1 LRVIV
6 GRDGERG
13 RIDRLLADA
22 RAGRSG
28 ALVVAGEAGMGKT
41 ALLDYARSAAKD
53 LRVIRGVGIDTEA
66 ELPFSG
72 LHLLL
77 HPFIDRVD
85 ALSGPQATALLAA
98 FGLSEAPVHNRFLI
112 GAATLTLLA
121 ELAAERPLLCLVDDV
136 QWLDQASSEA
146 LLFAARRLHADPI
159 AMLFAVRETG
169 QPFPTPGI
177 EVLRLAGLP
186 RDDATALL
194 DRHAPGLTA
203 PVRARVL
210 EESGG
215 NPLGLI
221 ELAAAFSAAER
232 SGTPDVAQQIGPL
245 PVTGRV
251 QDAFRSQIASLP
263 DATRLLLV
271 AAAADGTADIHAVLG
286 VAGSL
291 GVSTAD
297 LAPAERVN
305 LVALSDDRVAF
316 RHPLIRAA
324 AYQSAPYHQRRAV
337 HLAFAEALTGASEA
351 DRRAWHLAA
360 ATTRP
365 DEDVAGELERTAQ
378 RAQLRGGAMA
388 VSAAYERAAR
398 LSTDAD
404 AKARRIAKAARAA
417 YDAGRPDRTTRL
429 ATEAASRTSDPAV
442 VAEATFLNAQVAY
455 ERTSPEADTTLALEA
470 AELIIQS
477 DPERAVSM
485 LTEAIGAGRDACA
498 HDLIRQAVQH
508 LQTLRLPPDSELV
521 PLVEAEIGWGHL
533 FDGTVEPA
541 VGPMRSL
548 MRTAR
553 EGTITSYLHRV
564 IAGFSGLLVGDDEGS
579 IAVMES
585 LLADARAE
593 GALTWIPY
601 AVEILALG
609 RLLRGQF
616 RVAETEL
623 AEGVSLAVDLD
634 MDMQLIVLQAIGA
647 WLAAVS
653 GDAARCRSLAE
664 GALQRSTEHPTIAAV
679 ASWGLGLLDLAAG
692 RPDAA
697 LDRLDGVCSGP
708 ARHDVLIR
716 AVPDQVE
723 AAVHGGRADRA
734 HHHLAAFDHW
744 ARHTGSP
751 LATALSH
758 RCHALVGTEAEAEGH
773 YAAAL
778 AIAVARRAPYDEAR
792 TRLVYGEWLRRRRR
806 RADARVQLV
815 EAMDTFE
822 RLGAS
827 RWAERARAELRVLGE
842 RPVAKVH
849 DVDVLKRLTPQELQV
864 VRLAADGSSNREIAA
879 QLFLS
884 PRTVGHHLYKAYP
897 KLGVSRRV
905 ELAKLEF

>member
-6 GRDGERG
+6 GRDKERV

-28 ALVVAGEAGMGKT
+28 ALVIAGEAGIGKS

-53 LRVIRGVGIDTEA
+53 MRVIRGVGIETEA
-66 ELPFSG
+66 ELPFGG

-77 HPFIDRVD
+77 HPFIDGVD
-85 ALSGPQATALLAA
+85 ALPRPQATALLSA
-98 FGLSEAPVHNRFLI
+98 FGQSEAPVHNRFLV
-112 GAATLTLLA
+112 GVATLTLLA

-146 LLFAARRLHADPI
+146 LLFAARRLHADSI

-186 RDDATALL
+186 HEDATALL

-221 ELAAAFSAAER
+221 ELAAAFNAVER
-232 SGTPDVAQQIGPL
+232 SGMPDVAQQIGPL
-245 PVTGRV
+245 QVTGRV
-251 QDAFRSQIASLP
+251 QDAFRSQIVSLP

-271 AAAADGTADIHAVLG
+271 VAAADGTADIDAILG

-291 GVSTAD
+291 GVSAAN
-297 LAPAERVN
+297 LEPAERVN

-324 AYQSAPYHQRRAV
+324 AYQNAPHHQRMAV
-337 HLAFAEALTGASEA
+337 HLAFAQALTDAKDA

-360 ATTRP
+360 ATSHP
-365 DEDVAGELERTAQ
+365 DENVAAELERTAQ
-378 RAQLRGGAMA
+378 RAQQRGGAMA

-398 LSTDAD
+398 LSTDTD
-404 AKARRIAKAARAA
+404 AKAHRIAKAARAA
-417 YDAGRPDRTTRL
+417 YDAGRPDQTARL
-429 ATEAASRTSDPAV
+429 ATEAASLTHEPAV

-455 ERTSPEADTTLALEA
+455 ERTSPEADVTLALEA
-470 AELIIQS
+470 AALIIHR
-477 DPERAVSM
+477 DPERTVSM
-485 LTEAIGAGRDACA
+485 LTEAVGAGRDACA
-498 HDLIRQAVQH
+498 HDLIRQAVHH
-508 LQTLRLPPDSELV
+508 LQTLRLPPDSDLV

-533 FDGTVEPA
+533 FDGQVELA
-541 VGPMRSL
+541 VAPMRSL
-548 MRTAR
+548 VRAAR

-564 IAGFSGLLVGDDEGS
+564 IAGFSGLMIADDEAS
-579 IAVMES
+579 IAVMDS
-585 LLADARAE
+585 MLADARAE

-601 AVEILALG
+601 AVEILVLG
-609 RLLRGQF
+609 RLLCGQF

-623 AEGVSLAVDLD
+623 AEGASLAVDLG

-647 WLAAVS
+647 WLAAVA
-653 GDAARCRSLAE
+653 GDADRCGSLAE
-664 GALQRSTEHPTIAAV
+664 GALQRSGEHPTIAAV
-679 ASWGLGLLDLAAG
+679 AAWGLGLLDLADG

-723 AAVHGGRADRA
+723 AAVRSGQADRGYD
-734 HHHLAAFDHW
+734 HLAAFDHW
-744 ARHTGSP
+744 ARSTGRP
-751 LATALSH
+751 LPTALSH

-778 AIAVARRAPYDEAR
+778 AIYEAHWAPYDNAR

-815 EAMDTFE
+815 QAMDTFE

-864 VRLAADGSSNREIAA
+864 VRLAAGGSSNREIAA
-879 QLFLS
+879 RLFLS